1 MFILSF
7 PSDSFFM
14 VRHAMRKIIYGGAII
29 VLILALVYHFALLK
43 AFNFFVLKDAA
54 SEFVAGGISYGADS
68 RQRLDIYRPK
78 QTSRNLPVLVFV
90 HGGSWKD
97 GDGRDY
103 GFVGRAFAARG
114 YLTLVI
120 SYRLVPQ
127 NIYPA
132 FVEDVAAAVAWSN
145 THATEYGGD
154 GSSVY
159 LVGHSAGGY
168 NIAMAVLDLHYLRDA
183 GADAKSVKGLALLAA
198 PLDFLPLD
206 TEVTLET
213 FSHVSDLG
221 ATQPVNFARAG
232 APPILLL
239 HGLDDT
245 TVFPRNS
252 RALLKRL
259 QNAGAIAKLI
269 EYPGVSHV
277 RIVGA
282 ISRLFRS
289 SAPVVDDVVSFFGEH
304 P

>member
-1 MFILSF
+1 
-7 PSDSFFM
+7 
-14 VRHAMRKIIYGGAII
+14 MRKALYVLGFAL
-29 VLILALVYHFALLK
+29 LILGLTYHFALLK
-43 AFNFFVLKDAA
+43 AFNLFVPKDAG
-54 SEFVAGGISYGADS
+54 SEFVAGEIPYGTDE
-68 RQRLDIYRPK
+68 RQRLDVYRPV
-78 QTSRNLPVLVFV
+78 QAAPHLPVLIFV

-114 YLTLVI
+114 YLTFVI

-127 NIYPA
+127 HHYPA
-132 FVEDVAAAVAWSN
+132 FVEDVAKAVAWSN
-145 THATEYGGD
+145 LNAAEYGGD
-154 GSSVY
+154 GKHIY

-168 NIAMAVLDLHYLRDA
+168 NIALAVLDPHYLQDA
-183 GADAKSVKGLALLAA
+183 GADALSVKGVATLAA

-206 TEVTLET
+206 TDVTKEV
-213 FSHVSDLG
+213 FSKAADLA
-221 ATQPVNFARAG
+221 ATQPVNFARTD

-239 HGLDDT
+239 QGLDDT

-252 RALLKRL
+252 RAMKQRL
-259 QNAGAIAKLI
+259 EAAGAKVKLI

-289 SAPVVDDVVSFFGEH
+289 SAPVVEDVVKFFDENRN
-304 P
+304 